1 MNGNAK
7 LWLGIISSVTLLVGT
22 ISGYIYA
29 EGCSSRDRDTGI
41 MSYVVAENTKIRAD
55 IARAQM
61 EQLSLLQEINIAM
74 AKVQRDVSYIK
85 ESR

>member
-7 LWLGIISSVTLLVGT
+7 VWLGIISSVTLLVGT

-29 EGCSSRDRDTGI
+29 EGCGSRDRDTTI
-41 MSYVVAENTKIRAD
+41 MSYVVDQDTKIRAD
-55 IARAQM
+55 IARSQVQ
-61 EQLSLLQEINIAM
+61 QLSLLQEIHIAM
-74 AKVQRDVSYIK
+74 AKVQRDVAYIK

>member
-7 LWLGIISSVTLLVGT
+7 VWLGIISSVTLLVGT

-29 EGCSSRDRDTGI
+29 EGCGSRDRDTDI
-41 MSYVVAENTKIRAD
+41 MAYVVAQDTEIRAD
-55 IARAQM
+55 IARSQIK
-61 EQLSLLQEINIAM
+61 QLSILQEINIAM

-85 ESR
+85 ESK